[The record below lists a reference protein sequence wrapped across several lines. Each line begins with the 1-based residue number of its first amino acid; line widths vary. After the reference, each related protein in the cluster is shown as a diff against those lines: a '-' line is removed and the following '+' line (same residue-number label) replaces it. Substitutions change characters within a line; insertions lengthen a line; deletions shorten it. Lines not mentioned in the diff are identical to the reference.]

1 MVYDI
6 KSNETVIRLYKF
18 ALNNNSKM
26 VSLGFKLT
34 TGNYRAPFKIIIN
47 GNVNWF
53 ISKQK
58 KKKKHQDS
66 TSF

>member
-47 GNVNWF
+47 GNVN
-53 ISKQK
+53 
-58 KKKKHQDS
+58 
-66 TSF
+66 